1 MYTMLLV
8 LFNSIFTLGMLFA
21 IFVIAGSIKDKIKN
35 KSVSSLAAEEAIIS
49 VSIVLVYVFV
59 WLLGNVLLLRLVHS

>member
-35 KSVSSLAAEEAIIS
+35 KPVRSLAAEEAIIS